1 MINMKTPK
9 SKASPKQHLKRANKN
24 FLQLNPVTE
33 DEIGKKTNS
42 FSKIKPSDH
51 TVYQPIF

>member
-1 MINMKTPK
+1 MINMKMPK

-24 FLQLNPVTE
+24 FLQLSPVTE